1 MKKES
6 RKKYLFKNTIIFALG
21 NFASKFIT
29 FFLIPLYTNFLT
41 TDEYGTIDLLTVLCT
56 MIIPIVTLNIIE
68 AIIRFALDKN
78 ADIDKITSTGLIC
91 LFISTILTI
100 IAIPILNN
108 IESLKDYSL
117 LFYLYVITMS
127 YSQFFLSLL
136 RGKEKLLQYSI
147 GNIIH
152 TLLIGIFNIIFLT
165 IFDKGI
171 EGYFY
176 AFIISNIVTSI
187 YAFIINNTIN
197 SIKKFNFDK
206 KLSKEMIKYSVVL
219 IPNSFMWWIMNSL
232 DRVMI
237 TSMIG
242 ATANGI
248 YSVSYKIPSLMTT
261 ITTIFNQAW
270 SYSAIK
276 EEESDDK
283 EEYSNNIFNNLFKTV
298 IIISVLILL
307 ILKPFLKLYVGS
319 DFYSAWKYVPF
330 LIIGFVFMTLGTFL
344 ATSYTVNKDSMGYVK
359 SATVGTII
367 NLVLN
372 FILIKQIGIAG
383 AAIATAIS
391 YISVFVFRL
400 FDIKKYLQINI
411 KKKEY
416 FIGIIV
422 LLFASASIYI
432 DNYIGYILL
441 LLESIFILFIFKET
455 WLSLINSFI
464 SKIMKKTKIK
474 SKEVEQ
480 I

>member
-232 DRVMI
+232 DRVM
-237 TSMIG
+237 
-242 ATANGI
+242 
-248 YSVSYKIPSLMTT
+248 TT

-432 DNYIGYILL
+432 DNYIGYIL
-441 LLESIFILFIFKET
+441 FANK
-455 WLSLINSFI
+455 
-464 SKIMKKTKIK
+464 
-474 SKEVEQ
+474 
-480 I
+480 